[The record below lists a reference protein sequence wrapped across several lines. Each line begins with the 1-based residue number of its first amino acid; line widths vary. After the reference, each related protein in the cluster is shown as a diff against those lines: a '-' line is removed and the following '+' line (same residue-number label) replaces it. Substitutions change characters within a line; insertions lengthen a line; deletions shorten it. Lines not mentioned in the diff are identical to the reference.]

1 MTVGD
6 VVNKYRRR
14 MAMTQAEMARAI
26 GVTKASISAWER
38 NKSRP
43 SIETL
48 YRLRRDFKVGD
59 WRRDMALEIM
69 DNSPYFDVAY
79 KD

>member
-1 MTVGD
+1 
-6 VVNKYRRR
+6 
-14 MAMTQAEMARAI
+14 MTQAEMARAI

-48 YRLRRDFKVGD
+48 YRLRREHTD